1 MNLDKENYS
10 RNEVEQ
16 MLSEYETKI
25 AELEKNIADFEN
37 MKQQYAELQKTNLST
52 QIKLE
57 ATKAGLDVE
66 QVFDLIDSDSLEKAQ
81 AKINKLLELK
91 KKQDIENSYKPS
103 DHKPDDSYSVAEK
116 EKKCR
121 RYDFFKTLKN
131 FRMMEDD

>member
-25 AELEKNIADFEN
+25 SDLEKSIADFEN
-37 MKQQYAELQKTNLST
+37 IKNQYAELQKTNLTT

-66 QVFDLIDSDSLEKAQ
+66 QVFDLIDADSLEKAQ
-81 AKINKLLELK
+81 AKINKLVELK
-91 KKQDIENSYKPS
+91 KKQDIENSYKPT
-103 DHKPDDSYSVAEK
+103 DHKADDSYSVAEK
-116 EKKCR
+116 EKNVEGMIFSKLNKI
-121 RYDFFKTLKN
+121 FG
-131 FRMMEDD
+131 

>member
-16 MLSEYETKI
+16 MLSEYESKI
-25 AELEKNIADFEN
+25 QELEKSIADFET
-37 MKQQYAELQKTNLST
+37 MKQQYSELQKDNLTT

-66 QVFDLIDSDSLEKAQ
+66 QVFDLIDADSLEKAK

-103 DHKPDDSYSVAEK
+103 DHKADDSYSVAEK
-116 EKKCR
+116 EKNVEGMIFCKLSKI
-121 RYDFFKTLKN
+121 FG
-131 FRMMEDD
+131 